1 MGTKIYSLAFMAVL
15 ISFLGFV
22 LENTWLAFTKGYV
35 DNRNMSLPFL
45 FGYGIAVTAI
55 YIFFGVPD
63 NFELPFMPNI
73 LKSQAAKK
81 ILYFVL
87 IFFCVGIG
95 EILVGLSTE
104 KLFGFFYW
112 NYENIPLH
120 ITRYTSV
127 PTTAGFS
134 LIITF
139 FTDNCF
145 VPLLAAV
152 EKIPA
157 VFLKFISITM
167 ITLLTVDFVRSF
179 YVMHKTHKPNLR
191 KIYYIRKRGHINA
204 MQGGTECEN

>member
-1 MGTKIYSLAFMAVL
+1 MSVKIYSLAFMAVL

-22 LENTWLAFTKGYV
+22 LENSWLAVTKGYI

-45 FGYGIAVTAI
+45 FGYGLAVTAI

-63 NFELPFMPNI
+63 AFELPFMPNI
-73 LKSQAAKK
+73 LKCKAAKK

-87 IFFCVGIG
+87 IFFTVGIG
-95 EILVGLSTE
+95 EIIVGLSTE

-127 PTTAGFS
+127 PTTAGFAF
-134 LIITF
+134 IITF
-139 FTDNCF
+139 FMDNCF
-145 VPLLAAV
+145 VPVLTAV

-157 VFLKFISITM
+157 DFLKYISVTM
-167 ITLLTVDFVRSF
+167 ITVLAVDFVRSF
-179 YVMHKTHKPNLR
+179 YLMHKTRRPNLR
-191 KIYYIRKRGHINA
+191 RIYYIKKREYIDTV
-204 MQGGTECEN
+204 Q

>member
-1 MGTKIYSLAFMAVL
+1 MGTKIYSLAFIAVL

-63 NFELPFMPNI
+63 AFELPFMSNV
-73 LKSQAAKK
+73 LKSKAAKK

-120 ITRYTSV
+120 ITRYTSI

-134 LIITF
+134 FIITF
-139 FTDNCF
+139 F
-145 VPLLAAV
+145 
-152 EKIPA
+152 
-157 VFLKFISITM
+157 M
-167 ITLLTVDFVRSF
+167 
-179 YVMHKTHKPNLR
+179 
-191 KIYYIRKRGHINA
+191 G
-204 MQGGTECEN
+204 